1 MEEESISHINSHLAR
16 HLELVEGQ
24 TCDPIKLRENSG
36 LIREGYKKTKLGWIP
51 EEWEIKSLD
60 DIGDFSKGK
69 GISKMEISSS
79 GKPCI
84 RYAEIYT
91 KYDFYTDHLE
101 SYVSEESA
109 LNSREISYG
118 DLLFAGSGETLEDI
132 GKCVA
137 YLGKEDAFAG
147 GDIVIL
153 RPKKEHARYLGFLL
167 NHSVANRQKY
177 KLGQGHSVVH
187 IYSSG
192 LKKLKVP
199 LPPIK
204 EQQKIATILSTWD
217 RAIAKQEQLITA
229 KQEFKKGLMQLLL
242 TGKKRFEGFEGEWEM
257 KSLSEISSKIGD
269 GLHSTP
275 LYDKN
280 GDYKFINGNNLVGNK
295 IIITENTKTINE
307 QEFLKHI
314 RPLCNRTIL
323 LSINGTIGNIA
334 FYDNEPVMLGKSA
347 AFINIHMGVS
357 KEYIAFQ
364 LQTVSITNHFKK
376 VATGSTIKNLGLKS
390 INSTKIPLPDIL
402 EQEKIVNILRSSEK
416 EIELLQTQLVQMQGQ
431 KRGLMQRLLT
441 GKVRVEI

>member
-1 MEEESISHINSHLAR
+1 MKEESISHLNSNLAR
-16 HLELVEGQ
+16 HPELVEGQ
-24 TCDPIKLRENSG
+24 TCDPVKVRENSG
-36 LIREGYKKTKLGWIP
+36 LVREGYKKTKLGWIP
-51 EEWEIKSLD
+51 KDWEIKNLD

-91 KYDFYTDHLE
+91 KYDFYTEHLE

-137 YLGKEDAFAG
+137 YLGKEEAFAG

-153 RPKKEHARYLGFLL
+153 SPKQENSMYLGFLL
-167 NHSVANRQKY
+167 NHAVANRQKY

-204 EQQKIATILSTWD
+204 EQQKIAAILSTWD
-217 RAIAKQEQLITA
+217 RAIAKQEQLINA

-242 TGKKRFEGFEGEWEM
+242 TGKKRFEGFEGEWEL
-257 KSLSEISSKIGD
+257 KFLSDIM
-269 GLHSTP
+269 
-275 LYDKN
+275 
-280 GDYKFINGNNLVGNK
+280 
-295 IIITENTKTINE
+295 
-307 QEFLKHI
+307 
-314 RPLCNRTIL
+314 
-323 LSINGTIGNIA
+323 TIGNGRDYKHLSPGDIPVYGTGGIMRYVNDYLFDGESVGIGRKGTIDKPVFLQGKFWTVDTLFYCHSFKESLALYVYYLFLTINWKNYNEASGVPSLSQNTIKKIKVSLPSVKEQQKIA
-334 FYDNEPVMLGKSA
+334 SVLSA
-347 AFINIHMGVS
+347 A
-357 KEYIAFQ
+357 
-364 LQTVSITNHFKK
+364 
-376 VATGSTIKNLGLKS
+376 
-390 INSTKIPLPDIL
+390 D
-402 EQEKIVNILRSSEK
+402 K
-416 EIELLQTQLVQMQGQ
+416 EIGLLQSELTRLRKQ

-441 GKVRVEI
+441 GEVRVKA

>member
-1 MEEESISHINSHLAR
+1 MSAISATNSLSSIGEKSPS
-16 HLELVEGQ
+16 
-24 TCDPIKLRENSG
+24 IK
-36 LIREGYKKTKLGWIP
+36 EGYKKTKLGWIP

-91 KYDFYTDHLE
+91 KYDFYTEHLE

-153 RPKKEHARYLGFLL
+153 SPKNEDARYLSFLL
-167 NHSVANRQKY
+167 NHSVANGQKY

-217 RAIAKQEQLITA
+217 SAIAKQEQLITA

-242 TGKKRFEGFEGEWEM
+242 TGKKRFEGFEGEWES
-257 KSLSEISSKIGD
+257 KTLNECCNIKGKYGINAAAVPYKTDLPRYLRITDIDDSGNYSPEKEVSVDDPTWSEYVLEDGD
-269 GLHSTP
+269 IVFARTGNTTGKTY
-275 LYDKN
+275 LYDSAD
-280 GDYKFINGNNLVGNK
+280 GELVFAGFLIKFKPDPRKLNPY
-295 IIITENTKTINE
+295 
-307 QEFLKHI
+307 FLKYFTNSTAYWKWVEVMSV
-314 RPLCNRTIL
+314 RSGQPG
-323 LSINGTIGNIA
+323 INSNEYGKLNIKLPSLTEQQKIA
-334 FYDNEPVMLGKSA
+334 SVLSA
-347 AFINIHMGVS
+347 A
-357 KEYIAFQ
+357 
-364 LQTVSITNHFKK
+364 
-376 VATGSTIKNLGLKS
+376 
-390 INSTKIPLPDIL
+390 D
-402 EQEKIVNILRSSEK
+402 K
-416 EIELLQTQLVQMQGQ
+416 EIGLLQSELATLREQ

-441 GKVRVEI
+441 GEVRVEIN

>member
-16 HLELVEGQ
+16 HPELVEGQ
-24 TCDPIKLRENSG
+24 TSDPVKVRDNSG
-36 LIREGYKKTKLGWIP
+36 LVREGYKKTKLGWIP

-91 KYDFYTDHLE
+91 KYDFYTEHLE

-217 RAIAKQEQLITA
+217 RAIAKQEQLINA

-242 TGKKRFEGFEGEWEM
+242 TGKKRFEGFEGEWKAKKLKDLGEVFTGGTPSSEVEDYWGGEITWYTPSEIRGAGKYIQ
-257 KSLSEISSKIGD
+257 KSRRKITLKGLKNSSATTFPKNTIVVCTRATIGELSISQVEASTNQGFKNLYVSKYNDVEFIYYKLKQSKTIFMRKASGSTFLELSTTDFRNLILKVPPLSEQQKIASV
-269 GLHSTP
+269 L
-275 LYDKN
+275 
-280 GDYKFINGNNLVGNK
+280 
-295 IIITENTKTINE
+295 
-307 QEFLKHI
+307 
-314 RPLCNRTIL
+314 
-323 LSINGTIGNIA
+323 
-334 FYDNEPVMLGKSA
+334 SA
-347 AFINIHMGVS
+347 A
-357 KEYIAFQ
+357 
-364 LQTVSITNHFKK
+364 
-376 VATGSTIKNLGLKS
+376 
-390 INSTKIPLPDIL
+390 D
-402 EQEKIVNILRSSEK
+402 K
-416 EIELLQTQLVQMQGQ
+416 EIELLQSELTQLQEQ
-431 KRGLMQRLLT
+431 KRGLMQKLLT
-441 GKVRVEI
+441 GQVRVKY